1 VAEERITLLTAREAA
16 KYLRVSLY
24 TLNKIEKKGQLVPF
38 RTPGGHRRY
47 SLEMLN
53 EYLESSRF
61 LYGPPGH
68 EGALSAAS
76 QAASQAASKA
86 AESVARSGLGS
97 EARGSGQAQAKE
109 LEQAQVEAPSDGELE
124 QEPELARAAAS

>member
-1 VAEERITLLTAREAA
+1 MAEERITLLTAREAA

-24 TLNKIEKKGQLVPF
+24 TLNKIEKQGQLVPF

-61 LYGPPGH
+61 LYAPSGH
-68 EGALSAAS
+68 QEPLTTAPEAA
-76 QAASQAASKA
+76 K
-86 AESVARSGLGS
+86 SVSGDGLGS
-97 EARGSGQAQAKE
+97 EGEEKPK
-109 LEQAQVEAPSDGELE
+109 EAPAEMPE
-124 QEPELARAAAS
+124 RELASAEAS